1 MDALP
6 VVFHCFDET
15 FGLNKFHRPLL
26 QVNVEFLLLFLPVF
40 FFCLFLKKRKVFQLE
55 KVEKREGEHH
65 HCRNHNWVKGAASLS
80 EIFQN
85 VFPRCPREA
94 AERREASC
102 AVITQTSQ
110 GALVLHTQR
119 SSWRAESC
127 LALTSRRRSV
137 APPLPPFQTCGWCQ
151 PVGQESVLGNETNLC
166 RLFAD
171 FSQTFCIPLKTKGIF
186 LATSWP
192 TWSRT
197 EPSAVMRF
205 DHDAV
210 LGK

>member
-102 AVITQTSQ
+102 AVITQTRSAGPAHPTEQ
-110 GALVLHTQR
+110 LESRKLLSTHIQTKVRCTSVTSIPNLWLVSACWTGKR
-119 SSWRAESC
+119 SRKRNES
-127 LALTSRRRSV
+127 L
-137 APPLPPFQTCGWCQ
+137 QTF
-151 PVGQESVLGNETNLC
+151 C

-171 FSQTFCIPLKTKGIF
+171 FLHTP
-186 LATSWP
+186 
-192 TWSRT
+192 
-197 EPSAVMRF
+197 
-205 DHDAV
+205 
-210 LGK
+210 